1 MKLHLIAPTLLAL
14 SLAAC
19 DVRVGNITPAAQ
31 SSIVASESDVLQQ
44 VQIGST
50 TAEQLKKIY
59 PDIIQSDSGYL
70 GYGDRIITVESG
82 DIVIYMRDIKGTV
95 PQQMFV
101 FDSDSKVLQSM

>member
-1 MKLHLIAPTLLAL
+1 MKLHLIAPALLAL

-50 TAEQLKKIY
+50 TRA
-59 PDIIQSDSGYL
+59 
-70 GYGDRIITVESG
+70 VEKNLP
-82 DIVIYMRDIKGTV
+82 RCH
-95 PQQMFV
+95 
-101 FDSDSKVLQSM
+101 SKR

>member
-19 DVRVGNITPAAQ
+19 DVRVDNITPATQ

-59 PDIIQSDSGYL
+59 P
-70 GYGDRIITVESG
+70 IT
-82 DIVIYMRDIKGTV
+82 
-95 PQQMFV
+95 
-101 FDSDSKVLQSM
+101 

>member
-50 TAEQLKKIY
+50 TTEQLKKTY
-59 PDIIQSDSGYL
+59 PDVIQSDSGYL

-95 PQQMFV
+95 PQ
-101 FDSDSKVLQSM
+101 

>member
-1 MKLHLIAPTLLAL
+1 MKLHLIAPALLAL

-59 PDIIQSDSGYL
+59 PHIIQSDSGYL
-70 GYGDRIITVESG
+70 GYGYRIITV
-82 DIVIYMRDIKGTV
+82 
-95 PQQMFV
+95 
-101 FDSDSKVLQSM
+101 